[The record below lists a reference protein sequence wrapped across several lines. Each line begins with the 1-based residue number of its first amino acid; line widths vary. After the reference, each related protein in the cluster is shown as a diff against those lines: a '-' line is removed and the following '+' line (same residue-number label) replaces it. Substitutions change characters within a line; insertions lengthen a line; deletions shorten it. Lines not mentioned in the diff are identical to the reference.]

1 IRLRGHGPI
10 AKLATAKLEFCRYS
24 TLVKDPSQ
32 RQTLVTHELPAE
44 AFQDD
49 KFVTLELSARLD
61 SSKPGA
67 NFAIGRG
74 LGVVVTLS
82 PRDAAK
88 KAGDVAA
95 WLEIADIEV
104 IFTGRTINE
113 NVTV

>member
-1 IRLRGHGPI
+1 
-10 AKLATAKLEFCRYS
+10 KLATAKLEFCRYTS
-24 TLVKDPSQ
+24 LVKDPSQ
-32 RQTLVTHELPAE
+32 RQTLVAHELTAE

-49 KFVTLELSARLD
+49 KFVTLEFLARLD

-67 NFAIGRG
+67 NFSIGRG

-82 PRDAAK
+82 PRDVAK
-88 KAGDVAA
+88 KLVGEAA

-104 IFTGRTINE
+104 VFTGRTINE

>member
-1 IRLRGHGPI
+1 M
-10 AKLATAKLEFCRYS
+10 
-24 TLVKDPSQ
+24 
-32 RQTLVTHELPAE
+32 HELPAE

-49 KFVTLELSARLD
+49 KFVTLEFSARLD
-61 SSKPGA
+61 SSRPGS

-82 PRDAAK
+82 PRDVAK
-88 KAGDVAA
+88 KAADDAA